1 MTELEMFAKLPQL
14 DEEYHK
20 TNLGYVPALSKVD
33 NILVQYIVFW
43 FDISVSDLLDLH
55 FIANTRRMLAGNAET
70 STVRVA
76 ERKETKCAYSNWIY
90 VHRRNTR
97 NKWWIFYL

>member
-20 TNLGYVPALSKVD
+20 TNLGYVPTLSVID
-33 NILVQYIVFW
+33 NILVQYTVFW

-55 FIANTRRMLAGNAET
+55 FIANTPEEAI
-70 STVRVA
+70 
-76 ERKETKCAYSNWIY
+76 KKAYEWCKNNNLI
-90 VHRRNTR
+90 
-97 NKWWIFYL
+97 

>member
-20 TNLGYVPALSKVD
+20 TNLGYVPTLSKVD

-55 FIANTRRMLAGNAET
+55 FVTNTPEEAIKNDYEWC
-70 STVRVA
+70 
-76 ERKETKCAYSNWIY
+76 KSN
-90 VHRRNTR
+90 N
-97 NKWWIFYL
+97 LL